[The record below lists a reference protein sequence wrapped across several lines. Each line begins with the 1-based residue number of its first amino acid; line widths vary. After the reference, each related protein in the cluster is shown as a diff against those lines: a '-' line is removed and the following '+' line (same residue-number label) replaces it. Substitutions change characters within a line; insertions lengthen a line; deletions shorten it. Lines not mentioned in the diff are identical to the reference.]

1 MQYLKLFQSF
11 EKSCCV
17 FSFPLTCEENET
29 QACIG
34 VFQWCEAFSNLHPD
48 QFRKG
53 EGWDHYTVTVYV
65 WCAPSVTGKIFNW
78 NEPFEVFFF
87 YYNSLLQPDE
97 QTAGVSSRTTEQA
110 NQPFST
116 YCSFPWT
123 NDVQCFNLPDFPY
136 TCCTVRSTS
145 HSLILWLTT
154 NQYYTHAWINEIS
167 LIEVQQILVWP
178 QLPPIRGVLV
188 LFWLPELSGNKNR
201 WNLLTVTTLQGEC
214 NMICLDTKHLK
225 LQNTIKHLTSVW
237 K

>member
-87 YYNSLLQPDE
+87 TIIHCFSLMNRLQVCPPA
-97 QTAGVSSRTTEQA
+97 QLNKQ
-110 NQPFST
+110 
-116 YCSFPWT
+116 
-123 NDVQCFNLPDFPY
+123 
-136 TCCTVRSTS
+136 
-145 HSLILWLTT
+145 
-154 NQYYTHAWINEIS
+154 INH
-167 LIEVQQILVWP
+167 LA
-178 QLPPIRGVLV
+178 
-188 LFWLPELSGNKNR
+188 
-201 WNLLTVTTLQGEC
+201 LTVAFHEPMMSNVLTFQTLRTPAVLYVAHHTPSSYG
-214 NMICLDTKHLK
+214 
-225 LQNTIKHLTSVW
+225 
-237 K
+237 